1 MPNRLKLAHLI
12 IPIAVLMALSCGPCG
27 LLSGASPTPPHRI
40 AVSTEAAGQ
49 LEARIQENLS
59 SPTGQPF
66 ILRLSDAELTS
77 LLTTELAKTPDAP
90 VKNPLVWFTKGKLY
104 GTGTLINVLPI
115 EANFSLVASVEV
127 QDDKLIVKID
137 QFSAGAIP
145 IPRSV
150 LNMLSQTINQT
161 VDELQLEVTVTD
173 LEILEGEAI
182 ITGVRK

>member
-1 MPNRLKLAHLI
+1 MPSRLKLVHLI
-12 IPIAVLMALSCGPCG
+12 IPLVILQAIACGPCG
-27 LLSGASPTPPHRI
+27 LLSGQSPTPPHRI
-40 AVSTEAAGQ
+40 AVSTEAAQQ

-77 LLTTELAKTPDAP
+77 LLTTELAKYSEAP
-90 VKNPLVWFTKGKLY
+90 VQNPVVWFTKGKIY
-104 GTGTLINVLPI
+104 GTGRLVNVLPI
-115 EANFSLVASVEV
+115 EADFSLIASAEV
-127 QDDKLIVKID
+127 QDGKLVVTID
-137 QFSAGAIP
+137 QISAGAIP

-150 LNMLSQTINQT
+150 LNMLTQTINET